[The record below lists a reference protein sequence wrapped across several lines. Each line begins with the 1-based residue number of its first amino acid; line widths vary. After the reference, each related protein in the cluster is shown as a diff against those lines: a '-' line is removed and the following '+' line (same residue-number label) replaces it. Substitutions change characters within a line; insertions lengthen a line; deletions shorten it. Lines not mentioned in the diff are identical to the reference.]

1 MAVFRLV
8 AAYHVRPTKAS
19 ITAAAKYHG
28 FNWMLDE
35 SGELRHD
42 VPTRNLNAVALVEFE
57 VFGGYSPSEVA
68 SISYGEQR
76 PYLEF
81 YLDPTGTRD
90 LEEREAVQMDGRR
103 LCFFIHAVDPSLS
116 LRVAKRQIDL
126 PPLTELPARLVPFTH
141 YAPAG

>member
-1 MAVFRLV
+1 MAAFRLV

-19 ITAAAKYHG
+19 IIAAAKYHG
-28 FNWMLDE
+28 FTWLLDDR
-35 SGELRHD
+35 GELRPD
-42 VPTRNLNAVALVEFE
+42 VPTRNMNRVALLEFE
-57 VFGGYSPSEVA
+57 VFGAYSPAEVS
-68 SISYGEQR
+68 SITYGDQR

-81 YLDPTGTRD
+81 YLDPSGTRD

-103 LCFFIHAVDPSLS
+103 LCFFVHAVEPSRT
-116 LRVAKRQIDL
+116 LRVADRKIDL